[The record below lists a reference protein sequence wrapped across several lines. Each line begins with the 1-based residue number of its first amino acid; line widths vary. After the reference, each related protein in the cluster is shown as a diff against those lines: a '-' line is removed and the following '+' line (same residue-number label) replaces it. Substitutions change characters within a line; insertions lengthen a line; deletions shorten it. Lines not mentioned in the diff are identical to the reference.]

1 MCRDYPRPL
10 LEQTSPELFDGCGY
24 KPLARNREHLVQIL
38 DDQSLTSEQMAKL
51 KKGLYLDN

>member
-10 LEQTSPELFDGCGY
+10 LEQANPEFFDGCGY
-24 KPLARNREHLVQIL
+24 KPLARNREQLVQIL
-38 DDQSLTSEQMAKL
+38 DNQSLTSEQMAKL